1 MRTILSRLMTLAL
14 AVTAAAIPAAQ
25 APASGKTL
33 DIYFIDTEGGQATLY
48 VSPSGQTLL
57 VDTGNA
63 GERDLGR
70 ILEVFNLAGV
80 RQIDHMFLTHYH
92 GDHYG
97 SMPELSKRIPIRHFY
112 DHGES
117 VEKERPNVATFVKTY
132 AEIVSSGVRTVVKP
146 GDKITFAGTDLTV
159 VTSGGNVLQ
168 TPLAQAPGAGRPNSA
183 CASFKERDESKVD
196 PDNHQSA
203 GFVMTYGRFR
213 SINLGDFTWNREFK
227 LMCPTNPIGTVD
239 LYVTSHHGL
248 DQSGSAAL
256 VHALQPRIAILN
268 NGTRKGGHVQTYQIL
283 ESSPGLEDVWQ
294 LHWSYWGGVEHNAPG
309 VKIANID
316 EPAQLA
322 AIVSGPPAAG
332 QATAAAPPAG
342 AAGNANHA
350 PAHYLKVTA
359 RTDGSFVVMNSRNG
373 YSKAYAARPRD

>member
-1 MRTILSRLMTLAL
+1 MHRIVYPLMALAL
-14 AVTAAAIPAAQ
+14 AVMPAPTSSAQ
-25 APASGKTL
+25 APASSKTL

-48 VSPSGQTLL
+48 VPPSGQTLL

-70 ILEVFNLAGV
+70 ILEVLNLAGV
-80 RQIDHMFLTHYH
+80 KQIDHMFLTHYH

-97 SMPELSKRIPIRHFY
+97 SMPELSKRIPIKHFY

-117 VEKERPNVATFVKTY
+117 VEKERPNVAAFLKTY
-132 AEIVSSGVRTVVKP
+132 TDIVGKGVRTVVKP
-146 GDKITFAGTDLTV
+146 GDKIALAGTDVTV
-159 VTSGGNVLQ
+159 VISDDRVLQ
-168 TPLAQAPGAGRPNSA
+168 TPIAKAPGAGKPNPA
-183 CASFKERDESKVD
+183 CAGFKERDESRVD

-203 GFVMTYGRFR
+203 GFVMAYGRFR
-213 SINLGDFTWNREFK
+213 TLNLGDFTWNREFK
-227 LMCPTNPIGTVD
+227 LVCPNNPIGTVD
-239 LYVTSHHGL
+239 LYLTSHHGL

-256 VHALQPRIAILN
+256 VHAIQPRIAVMN

-309 VKIANID
+309 VMIANID

-322 AIVSGPPAAG
+322 AIVSGPSAPG
-332 QATAAAPPAG
+332 QAAAAAPPAG

-359 RTDGSFVVMNSRNG
+359 RTDGSFVVTNSRNG
-373 YSKAYAARPRD
+373 YSKAYAARN

>member
-1 MRTILSRLMTLAL
+1 MRGTVCLLVVVAL
-14 AVTAAAIPAAQ
+14 AVMPAAISSAQ
-25 APASGKTL
+25 PPASGKTL

-63 GERDLGR
+63 GERDSGR
-70 ILEVFNLAGV
+70 ILEVLKVAGV
-80 RQIDHMFLTHYH
+80 TQIDHMFLTHYH

-97 SMPELSKRIPIRHFY
+97 SMPELSKRIPIKHFY

-117 VEKERPNVATFVKTY
+117 VEKERPNVAAFLKAY
-132 AEIVSSGVRTVVKP
+132 ADIVSNGVRTVVKP
-146 GDKITFAGTDLTV
+146 GDKIAFAGTNVTV
-159 VTSGGNVLQ
+159 VTSDGNALR
-168 TPLAQAPGAGRPNSA
+168 TPIAKAPGAGRANPA

-203 GFVMTYGRFR
+203 GFVMAYGKFR
-213 SINLGDFTWNREFK
+213 TINLGDLTWSREFR
-227 LMCPTNPIGTVD
+227 LMCPSNPIGTVD
-239 LYVTSHHGL
+239 LYLTTHHGL
-248 DQSGSAAL
+248 DQSGSPAF
-256 VHALQPRIAILN
+256 VHAVQPRVAIMN

-283 ESSPGLEDVWQ
+283 ESSPGLEDLWQ

-309 VKIANID
+309 VMIANID

-322 AIVSGPPAAG
+322 AIVSGPAAPG
-332 QATAAAPPAG
+332 QTAVAPPAG
-342 AAGNANHA
+342 PGGNANHA

-359 RTDGSFVVMNSRNG
+359 RSDGSFTVMNSRNG
-373 YSKAYAARPRD
+373 YSKSYGARPAK

>member
-1 MRTILSRLMTLAL
+1 MRSLVFLAL
-14 AVTAAAIPAAQ
+14 AVAVMAAQ
-25 APASGKTL
+25 IPSAQTPAGQKPL

-48 VSPSGQTLL
+48 LSPSGQTLL

-70 ILEVFNLAGV
+70 ILAVLDLAGV
-80 RQIDHMFLTHYH
+80 KQIDHMFLTHYH

-97 SMPELSKRIPIRHFY
+97 SMPELSRRIPIRHFY

-132 AEIVSSGVRTVVKP
+132 ADIAGKSVRTVVKP
-146 GDKITFAGTDLTV
+146 GDTIAFTGAETTV
-159 VTSGGNVLQ
+159 VVSDGNLLQ
-168 TPLAQAPGAGRPNSA
+168 RPIARAPGAGRPNPA
-183 CASFKERDESKVD
+183 CASFKERDETRVD
-196 PDNHQSA
+196 PDNHHSA

-213 SINLGDFTWNREFK
+213 TLNLGDFTWNREFK
-227 LMCPTNPIGTVD
+227 LMCPNNPIGTVD

-256 VHALQPRIAILN
+256 VHAIQPRIAIMN

-283 ESSPGLEDVWQ
+283 ESSPGLEDLWQ

-309 VKIANID
+309 VMIANVD

-322 AIVSGPPAAG
+322 AIVNGSAASG
-332 QATAAAPPAG
+332 QPPAG
-342 AAGNANHA
+342 DPPAGPAGNANHA
-350 PAHYLKVTA
+350 PAHYLKVAA
-359 RTDGSFVVMNSRNG
+359 RPDGSFTVTNSRNA
-373 YSKAYAARPRD
+373 YSKTYAARN

>member
-1 MRTILSRLMTLAL
+1 MRRIVFPLAALAL
-14 AVTAAAIPAAQ
+14 AAMAAAISATQ
-25 APASGKTL
+25 APANGKAL

-70 ILEVFNLAGV
+70 ILEVLNLAGV
-80 RQIDHMFLTHYH
+80 KQIDHMFLTHYH

-117 VEKERPNVATFVKTY
+117 VEKERPNVAAFLKTY
-132 AEIVSSGVRTVVKP
+132 ADIVSKGQRTVVKP
-146 GDKITFAGTDLTV
+146 GDKIAFAGTDVTV

-168 TPLAQAPGAGRPNSA
+168 TPIAKAPGAGRPNAA
-183 CASFKERDESKVD
+183 CADFKERDESKVD

-203 GFVMTYGRFR
+203 GFVMAYGKFR
-213 SINLGDFTWNREFK
+213 TINLGDFTWNREFK
-227 LMCPTNPIGTVD
+227 LMCPNNPIGTVD
-239 LYVTSHHGL
+239 LYLTSHHGL

-256 VHALQPRIAILN
+256 VHAIQPRIAVLN

-283 ESSPGLEDVWQ
+283 ESSPGLENVWQ
-294 LHWSYWGGVEHNAPG
+294 LHWSYWGSVEHNASG
-309 VKIANID
+309 VMIANID

-322 AIVSGPPAAG
+322 AIVSGPSAPG
-332 QATAAAPPAG
+332 QTTAAAPPAG

-359 RTDGSFVVMNSRNG
+359 RTDGSFMVMNSRNG
-373 YSKAYAARPRD
+373 YSKAYGARN